1 MIFFHLLC
9 NQMQSVCLGL
19 FSLLMNQIKIL
30 AAKRLRPSKAQHYD
44 LSAFIGPKVFVPII
58 FTGAK
63 Q

>member
-1 MIFFHLLC
+1 
-9 NQMQSVCLGL
+9 MQSVCLGL